1 MIETKKEGPME
12 MEREEIIAWLL
23 EGDPAIQYQTRRDL
37 LHEDPAALADLR
49 NRIAKEGWGRAFLER
64 QQPDGH
70 WGRWF
75 YQPKWTSSH
84 YTLLDLRNLC
94 IPATPEIKKALDLI
108 LATVIATDGG
118 INPAKGIE
126 QSDVCVN
133 GMFLNYACY
142 FGTEEEKLGTV
153 IDFVLTQQ
161 LADGGFNCRLNR
173 SGARHSS
180 VHSTLSVLE
189 GIREYNAA
197 GYIYRLDELK
207 QIESEAQE
215 FLLRHHLYKSDHTG
229 ATIHPSFLKL
239 VYPPRWRYDILRALV
254 YFQSVRYPYDE
265 RLQDAL
271 DVLKEKQLLDGRWK
285 TQAHHPGEVHF
296 MMEEAG
302 KPSRWNTLRCLRVL
316 DFYHQAET
324 VNGIR
329 G

>member
-1 MIETKKEGPME
+1 ME
-12 MEREEIIAWLL
+12 MNRAEIIAWLL

-94 IPATPEIKKALDLI
+94 IPATWEIKKALDLI

-239 VYPPRWRYDILRALV
+239 VYPPRWRYDILRALD

-316 DFYHQAET
+316 EYYSQDF
-324 VNGIR
+324 
-329 G
+329 

>member
-1 MIETKKEGPME
+1 MGMN
-12 MEREEIIAWLL
+12 REEIIAWLL

-94 IPATPEIKKALDLI
+94 IPATREIKKALDLI

-142 FGTEEEKLGTV
+142 FGTEEEKLRTV
-153 IDFVLTQQ
+153 VDFVISQQ
-161 LADGGFNCRLNR
+161 LDDGGFNCRLNR

-189 GIREYNAA
+189 GIREYAAA
-197 GYIYRLDELK
+197 GYVYRLDELK
-207 QIESEAQE
+207 RIESEAQE
-215 FLLRHHLYKSDHTG
+215 FLLRHRLYKSDHTG

-239 VYPPRWRYDILRALV
+239 VYPPRWRYDILRALD

-271 DVLKEKQLLDGRWK
+271 DVLKEKRLPDGRWK

-324 VNGIR
+324 ANGIR